1 MNRTLIIIAVAIAL
15 AGSAYYVAQRGGG
28 TSTPGNGAATTPA
41 QGETMVTVALPD
53 ELSKKAKMGERAFD
67 AVCTECHGQNAAR
80 KMGNGPPLI
89 HKIYKPSHHADMAFD
104 LAVKNGV
111 RAHHWKF
118 GDMPA
123 QDGLTTGDVDAI
135 VAYVREIQQVNGIN

>member
-1 MNRTLIIIAVAIAL
+1 MNKTLIITAVAVAL
-15 AGSAYYVAQRGGG
+15 AGGAYYVMQRGGG
-28 TSTPGNGAATTPA
+28 MSTPGTGAATAPA
-41 QGETMVTVALPD
+41 QGEAMVEVALPD
-53 ELSKKAKMGERAFD
+53 ELSKKAQMGERAFD
-67 AVCTECHGQNAAR
+67 AVCAECHGQNAAG

-89 HKIYKPSHHADMAFD
+89 HKIYEPSHHADMAFH

-123 QDGLTTGDVDAI
+123 QDGLTKGDVDAI